1 MADHNRR
8 NVHVKDN
15 CIKNNITREK
25 IDLWNNAFPELGN
38 AYFKSSTD
46 KIAVYLLKY
55 KQKNLL
61 KLFQVIRNIYRK
73 TFL

>member
-1 MADHNRR
+1 MLKTI
-8 NVHVKDN
+8 VLK
-15 CIKNNITREK
+15 NITREK

-55 KQKNLL
+55 KQKT
-61 KLFQVIRNIYRK
+61 Y
-73 TFL
+73 